1 MLVHN
6 GALGD
11 IQTHDHQHAR
21 PSERYHLIRSLSHR
35 LLARVWCALSAVSA
49 SELGVTRH
57 CGMWRKAR
65 YAADSEL
72 GRLLT
77 QRRKAVGRGYLLH
90 GASPV
95 RLDDDDVYYPRLL
108 ENKGVQLPYKINAL
122 QV

>member
-90 GASPV
+90 GAGFVLV
-95 RLDDDDVYYPRLL
+95 RPYQFGQRCHL
-108 ENKGVQLPYKINAL
+108 GVQLPYKINAL

>member
-1 MLVHN
+1 M
-6 GALGD
+6 
-11 IQTHDHQHAR
+11 
-21 PSERYHLIRSLSHR
+21 
-35 LLARVWCALSAVSA
+35 SAVSA

-95 RLDDDDVYYPRLL
+95 RLVRVCVA
-108 ENKGVQLPYKINAL
+108 GVKYTNGNVIIMIGQVKIQFL
-122 QV
+122 IYIL